1 MSSRG
6 KKKARR
12 SQQQQLGDED
22 RISRLPDEL
31 IHHVLSHNL
40 HCLNLDLPYDS
51 KPINLSAFTS
61 ESLNKLTLKVNLE
74 ECELISDWNKL
85 TLKVN
90 LEECE
95 LISDCWDL
103 PCLTT
108 LRLKGMDHHSTF
120 SDNWFTIKCLPA
132 LRKLHLDGYNLSE
145 SSFSFHLPALTTLC
159 LSSCRLPATVWD
171 FPALKCIELRGG
183 ELHILCA
190 C

>member
-1 MSSRG
+1 MSSRW

-12 SQQQQLGDED
+12 SQQQLGDED

-40 HCLNLDLPYDS
+40 HCLNLDLLYDS

-61 ESLNKLTLKVNLE
+61 ESL
-74 ECELISDWNKL
+74 NKL